1 MNVSAAASKGISD
14 ITNNFKGSSFSGLQ
28 EKDIQNKMD
37 AISTSVEGTM
47 KQGAL

>member
-1 MNVSAAASKGISD
+1 MSAAASKGISD

-28 EKDIQNKMD
+28 QIDIQNKMD
-37 AISTSVEGTM
+37 SISTSIEGTI